1 MSAELY
7 DGELTGP
14 LAQPAVDILPAAP
27 SRKGKQAPPDVEA
40 STALT
45 APTAMPAPTTP
56 SEFEAA
62 VLSAPAPEQP
72 VNPWTGAPTEPA
84 ASYPAPTTLPIDTP
98 PALPV
103 AAAAALAVVPNTSA
117 PEATAEAPKKF
128 FGMQVRRPKKSAE
141 AEVADAPVASAP
153 PAFDAVVAPVAAWP
167 TDVGVPVVADAE
179 PHSAAGGYATPAA
192 FAPIDL
198 LAAAPVSPPVEV
210 VTSTAGIADPFQPPV
225 EAPTMTPVEADQTT
239 PFAPVAPVSEAVA
252 PSAPAP
258 NDAEVSALR
267 ALLEASE
274 AQRLAAENRADQ
286 AVTYAQQTQSRLQ
299 QLESDGQARIQAAEA
314 KSRTAANEAQ
324 DWQIRHREAETT
336 ISELAASVAG
346 AEQRLSE
353 LRAERD
359 DLLAS
364 LEDATAPATDTHQ
377 VPLR

>member
-14 LAQPAVDILPAAP
+14 LAQPAVDILPVAP
-27 SRKGKQAPPDVEA
+27 SRKGKQAPADVEA
-40 STALT
+40 PG
-45 APTAMPAPTTP
+45 APTALPAPAPP

-62 VLSAPAPEQP
+62 VRTAPAPEQP
-72 VNPWTGAPTEPA
+72 VNPWTGAPTDPA
-84 ASYPAPTTLPIDTP
+84 ASYPAATTLPIDTP

-103 AAAAALAVVPNTSA
+103 AAAAALAVVPDTSA
-117 PEATAEAPKKF
+117 PEATANAPKKF

-141 AEVADAPVASAP
+141 AEAAEAPGSAAP

-179 PHSAAGGYATPAA
+179 PHAAAGGYATPAA

-198 LAAAPVSPPVEV
+198 LAAAPVGTPVEV
-210 VTSTAGIADPFQPPV
+210 VPSTA
-225 EAPTMTPVEADQTT
+225 
-239 PFAPVAPVSEAVA
+239 PFAPVAPVAEAPA

-258 NDAEVSALR
+258 NDAEVAALR

-314 KSRTAANEAQ
+314 KSRTAANQAQ

-364 LEDATAPATDTHQ
+364 LEDATAPATDTSQ
-377 VPLR
+377 VPHS